1 MRTIRNWVADL
12 AFGVRLSVGGGRT
25 PWGRLTL
32 TAVGIGLG
40 VAVLLLASSV
50 QQLDG
55 ERRARQEARGGQV
68 YVQDPAEAAGAAVL
82 VAERMDEFRGQPVLG
97 VVVDPQRPGAPH
109 PPGIAGNPA
118 PGEVLVSPALKAL
131 LDGPDGELLRPRLPG
146 AVTGVVGQEALASPG
161 ELFYFVG
168 SDRLLQERSS
178 VAVVRDHF
186 GESSRQDRGL
196 DSEQWMILSLGVS
209 ALLVPVVV
217 FVASTARLAESAR
230 ERRLAALRLV
240 GSSGR
245 QVRRIAAGE
254 ALAGALAGVVL
265 GWGIFLL
272 GRLVAGAVE
281 VLGFTVYSSDI
292 WPMWWY
298 AIAVTVGVP
307 VIAVATAITAMR
319 GTIVEPLSVVRRT
332 PAGRRRLLWRL
343 VPIVLGTA
351 LILAVR
357 EGAGG
362 VRELMFVTAVVLIL
376 VGVPLV
382 LAWVFERVMGRLRGS
397 SLPGQLA
404 VRGLQLS
411 SGSAARSVS
420 AIAVVLTGVISLQ
433 TVVASMEA
441 TYTAQRRTPADP
453 SALSVHG
460 TQARD
465 IPVDPAGATAQALSE
480 VPGITGVEPASYSS
494 LTQGEEPQAP
504 YHLVVIADC
513 AVLARKAAV
522 GPCQDGDAFYSGGVD
537 RTPAPAAGTRM
548 HVEPS
553 FIGERATAWT
563 TPAGVRQIGPIA
575 DESDSARFLLTP
587 KAAEGIPVSARS
599 VNIDLRLGPDV
610 SPDTIE
616 HVRNVAATHL
626 VGSSVTRVEGTEGVQ
641 PSAFNLIRYG
651 LLLGALVTFALIG
664 CSLFVSAAEQ
674 IQQRRRQMAVLA
686 AVGVRRRTLAWSA
699 LLQNALP
706 MLAAVVVALGIGA
719 LLGGL
724 VLLVLEPD
732 RVAFD
737 LPGLAGLLGIAAAA
751 VAVVTALTLPALG
764 RAMHPEGLRT
774 E

>member
-25 PWGRLTL
+25 PWGRLAL

-50 QQLDG
+50 QHVDD
-55 ERRARQEARGGQV
+55 ERRTRQEARSGQV
-68 YVQDPAEAAGAAVL
+68 YVQDPAAIAGAAVL
-82 VAERMDEFRGQPVLG
+82 AVDKSDVFDGRQVVG

-131 LDGPDGELLRPRLPG
+131 LDGPGGELLRPRLPG
-146 AVTGVVGQEALASPG
+146 AVTGVVGQEALVSPD
-161 ELFYFVG
+161 ELFYYAG
-168 SDRLLQERSS
+168 SDRLLQESMS
-178 VAVVRDHF
+178 VSVIRDHF
-186 GESSRQDRGL
+186 GESSPSRLGL
-196 DSEQWMILSLGVS
+196 DSEQWMVLALGVS

-240 GSSGR
+240 GSSRR

-265 GWGIFLL
+265 GWGIFLA
-272 GRLVAGAVE
+272 GRLAAGGVE
-281 VLGFTVYSSDI
+281 VVGFTVFSSDI
-292 WPMWWY
+292 RPELWY
-298 AIAVTVGVP
+298 AAAVTAGVP
-307 VIAVATAITAMR
+307 LVAVVTAIMAMR
-319 GTIVEPLSVVRRT
+319 GTIIEPLSVVRRT

-351 LILAVR
+351 LMLAVR
-357 EGAGG
+357 QGAGDE
-362 VRELMFVTAVVLIL
+362 RELMFVTAVVLIL

-382 LAWVFERVMGRLRGS
+382 LAWVFERVVGRLRGG

-420 AIAVVLTGVISLQ
+420 AIAVVLTGVIGLQ
-433 TVVASMEA
+433 TVLASMEA
-441 TYTAQRRTPADP
+441 TEVRRSAPADP
-453 SALSVHG
+453 STLSVNG
-460 TQARD
+460 SQARD
-465 IPVDPAGATAQALSE
+465 IPVDPAGATGRALSA
-480 VPGITGVEPASYSS
+480 VPGVVGVEPVSSSS
-494 LTQGEEPQAP
+494 LTQGEDPQAP
-504 YHLVVIADC
+504 YHGALIADC

-522 GPCQDGDAFYSGGVD
+522 GSCQDGDIFYSSGTD
-537 RTPAPAAGTRM
+537 QAPAPAAGTPMR
-548 HVEPS
+548 VEPG
-553 FIGERATAWT
+553 FIGERATTWT
-563 TPAGVRQIGPIA
+563 TPAGIRQVGPLA
-575 DESDSARFLLTP
+575 DGSGSAGFLLTP

-599 VNIDLRLGPDV
+599 VNIAVRLGEDS
-610 SPDTIE
+610 SPDTVE
-616 HVRNVAATHL
+616 HVRNVAAAHL
-626 VGSSVTRVEGTEGVQ
+626 VGWSVTRGEGPDTAQSG
-641 PSAFNLIRYG
+641 AFDLIRYG

-686 AVGVRRRTLAWSA
+686 AVGVQRRTLAWSA

-706 MLAAVVVALGIGA
+706 MLAAVVVALVVGA

-724 VLLVLEPD
+724 VLLVLEPS

-737 LPGLAGLLGIAAAA
+737 LPGLAGLLGIAVAA
-751 VAVVTALTLPALG
+751 VAVVTALT
-764 RAMHPEGLRT
+764 
-774 E
+774 